1 MMPTGACRPRVSSP
15 VRPLLTTPLFPP
27 HQVHQLE
34 AELKTLK
41 KAVISKQT
49 SSVSL
54 RLPCSLTRRA
64 SCPPSLQPL
73 QVGTVRA
80 RQLLY
85 AQEVKLRNEAA
96 AEAQAEGREAPYP
109 PPKRPE
115 GSSRHFLDQALDRE

>member
-1 MMPTGACRPRVSSP
+1 M
-15 VRPLLTTPLFPP
+15 
-27 HQVHQLE
+27 HQLE

-49 SSVSL
+49 SS
-54 RLPCSLTRRA
+54 
-64 SCPPSLQPL
+64 
-73 QVGTVRA
+73 VGTVRA

-115 GSSRHFLDQALDRE
+115 GSSKHFLDQALDRE